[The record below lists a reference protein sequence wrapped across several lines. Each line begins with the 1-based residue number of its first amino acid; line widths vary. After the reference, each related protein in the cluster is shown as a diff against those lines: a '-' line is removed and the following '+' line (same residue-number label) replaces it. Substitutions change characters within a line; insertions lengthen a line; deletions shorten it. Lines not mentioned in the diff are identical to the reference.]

1 MQRLSAPAMFALL
14 GLLLVAGCAGTTG
27 GSATGGQAGQRPST
41 SALTVG
47 PPAYPSYVALGD
59 SYTAAPFVPVTDL
72 ANGCLRSSGNYP
84 SLVAKA
90 LKIKHFHDVSCSAA
104 RSRDIEGRQRT
115 AGSFRAP
122 PQLAAVRRTTAFV
135 TLGIGGNDDG
145 LFARMLG
152 GCRDRGCRLTAQ
164 VPALQRSIGH
174 VRAAV
179 TRNLQAIRHAA
190 PHAKVLL
197 VGYPQLAPD
206 RGTCKR
212 LPPLGPADLRV
223 VVQINRELNS
233 ALRAAA
239 HSAGAGFVDVYSAS
253 RGHDICARVPWVN
266 GIHTDTRA
274 AAALHPFAREQQ
286 AVAHLVE
293 HLAAH

>member
-1 MQRLSAPAMFALL
+1 ML
-14 GLLLVAGCAGTTG
+14 GLLLVAGCAGTSE
-27 GSATGGQAGQRPST
+27 GSSAASGTGGQAGQRPST
-41 SALTVG
+41 SVLGAG
-47 PPAYPSYVALGD
+47 RPAYPSYVALGD

-90 LKIKHFHDVSCSAA
+90 LKIKHFRDVSCSAA
-104 RSRDIEGRQRT
+104 RSRDIEGGQHT
-115 AGSFRAP
+115 AGRFRVP
-122 PQLAAVRRTTAFV
+122 PQLAAVRRTTALV

-145 LFARMLG
+145 LFARILG
-152 GCRDRGCRLTAQ
+152 GCRTRGCQLTAQ
-164 VPALQRSIGH
+164 VPALQRSIGL

-179 TRNLQAIRHAA
+179 TRNLEAIRQAA

-197 VGYPQLAPD
+197 VGYPRLAPD
-206 RGTCKR
+206 HGTCKR

-223 VVQINRELNS
+223 VAQINRELNN

-239 HSAGAGFVDVYSAS
+239 HSSGAGFVDVYPAS
-253 RGHDICARVPWVN
+253 QGHDICAPVPWIN

-274 AAALHPFAREQQ
+274 AAALHPFAREQR

-293 HLAAH
+293 HLATGH